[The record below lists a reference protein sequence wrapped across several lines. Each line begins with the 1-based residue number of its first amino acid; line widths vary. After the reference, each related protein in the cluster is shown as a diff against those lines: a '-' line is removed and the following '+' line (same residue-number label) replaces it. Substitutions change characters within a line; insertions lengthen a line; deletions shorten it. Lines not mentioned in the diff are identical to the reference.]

1 MRCMVGYKT
10 AITVNYWFQEI
21 LFLFL
26 KDIFLF
32 FKERTIFSKLFFLL
46 LLYSL
51 KKLKIDFTSPPI
63 LPEVLTERF

>member
-26 KDIFLF
+26 KRHFLVFQRENNFFKIIFPVAALF
-32 FKERTIFSKLFFLL
+32 FKKTKN
-46 LLYSL
+46 
-51 KKLKIDFTSPPI
+51 
-63 LPEVLTERF
+63 